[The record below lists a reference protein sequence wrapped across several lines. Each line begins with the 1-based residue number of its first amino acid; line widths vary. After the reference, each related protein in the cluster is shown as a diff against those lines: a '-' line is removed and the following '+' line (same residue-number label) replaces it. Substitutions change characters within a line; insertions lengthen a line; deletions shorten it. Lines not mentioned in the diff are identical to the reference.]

1 MTRKTTKKKKDTG
14 LELSKLK
21 GAVKRLEKDVAG
33 IKDVLTNPQ
42 EAMLL
47 SMGTITAED
56 KPVFL
61 KCGIGT
67 GYAKSL
73 KDAGEI
79 EKLKELGVS
88 EKEIEQ
94 L

>member
-1 MTRKTTKKKKDTG
+1 MTRKTKKKKDTG

-21 GAVKRLEKDVAG
+21 GVVKRLEKDVAE
-33 IKDVLTNPQ
+33 IKNVLANPQ

-47 SMGTITAED
+47 SMGAITAED
-56 KPVFL
+56 EPIFL

-67 GYAKSL
+67 GYAKIL

-79 EKLKELGVS
+79 DKLKELGVS
-88 EKEIEQ
+88 EKEIEK

>member
-1 MTRKTTKKKKDTG
+1 MARKTKKKKKDAG

-21 GAVKRLEKDVAG
+21 GMVKQLEKDVAG

-67 GYAKSL
+67 GYAKGL

-79 EKLKELGVS
+79 DKLKELGVS
-88 EKEIEQ
+88 EKEIEK